1 MVIAPPTRMAATNLA
16 ESDVVIKNIRLTMA
30 NINLRRRIQL
40 NNAKG
45 LKTHLAEVW
54 NALIIKNKEKTIW
67 RYLNI
72 EKYVDKIDK

>member
-1 MVIAPPTRMAATNLA
+1 MAATNLA
-16 ESDVVIKNIRLTMA
+16 ENDVVIKNIRLTMT
-30 NINLRRRIQL
+30 NINLRRRIQS

-54 NALIIKNKEKTIW
+54 NVLIIKNKEKTIW

-72 EKYVDKIDK
+72 